1 MTAHRAV
8 PLDGSQDMWRCE
20 GCGTVFTCAAG
31 YAVCPQQTADQVLH
45 ALRTGDGSPA
55 SQLADHLAECRK
67 ADALVVVDGN
77 ADQIIADMI
86 AAGWTLA
93 EGAEV
98 VGGKRIRMMTP
109 PPGVTIRAVTP

>member
-20 GCGTVFTCAAG
+20 GCGAVFTREAG
-31 YAVCPQQTADQVLH
+31 YAICPQQIADEVLH
-45 ALRTGDGSPA
+45 AMAAGGSPA
-55 SQLADHLAECRK
+55 AQLVDHLATCRK